1 MIDPG
6 NRVKVL
12 AEALPYIQQFR
23 GAVIVV
29 KYGGNAM
36 VDTALKHSFA
46 SDVVLLKAVGMHP
59 VVVHGGGPRISA
71 CLEQR
76 GLSGSFVHG
85 IRVTDKQAMAVV
97 VEVLDGINAEI
108 SRAIEQHRGSA
119 ESVKASRG
127 MIRAKKFI
135 HPDGSDV
142 DFGFAGS
149 VDSVAPVLGE
159 LVMADAKIPVLV
171 PSGIGEDGLPYNI
184 NADSAAA
191 GVAAALGARKLI
203 FMTNT
208 PGVLDEHGSLI
219 TNITAQR
226 MTDLIDRG
234 VVHTGMLPKVRY
246 AFDAAHGGV
255 AAVHIIDGRVQN
267 ALLLELLTDAGVG
280 TLITKG

>member
-6 NRVKVL
+6 NRVRVL
-12 AEALPYIQQFR
+12 AEALPYLQQFR
-23 GAVIVV
+23 GAVIII

-36 VDTALKHSFA
+36 VDAALKHSFA

-71 CLEQR
+71 CLEQH

-85 IRVTDKQAMAVV
+85 IRVTDRSAMAVV

-108 SRAIEQHRGSA
+108 SRSIEQHGGSA
-119 ESVKASRG
+119 EPIMASRS
-127 MIRAKKFI
+127 MIRAKKFR
-135 HPDGSDV
+135 HPESDV

-149 VDSVAPVLGE
+149 VDSVAPALEE
-159 LVMADAKIPVLV
+159 LVMADTKIPVLV
-171 PSGIGEDGLPYNI
+171 PSGTGEDGLFYNI

-191 GVAAALGARKLI
+191 AVAAALGSRKLI

-208 PGVLDEHGSLI
+208 PGVLNEHGSLI
-219 TNITAQR
+219 TSITAQR
-226 MTDLIDRG
+226 MTDLIERG
-234 VVHTGMLPKVRY
+234 VVHTGMLPKVRC
-246 AFDAAHGGV
+246 AFDAARGGV
-255 AAVHIIDGRVQN
+255 SAVHIIDGRVPN

-280 TLITKG
+280 TLITQE